1 MQSWLSGL
9 FFRLRD
15 KGGMTIWIWIVIL
28 LVVLGIGTIMGM
40 PYQNI
45 DSAAGNNGL
54 ATMGSTGHL
63 ISVFLKWMAVIGL
76 MYIAFI
82 FLKRWQFGGV
92 SDQVKQLAVIERLSL
107 SQKQAILLVRVG
119 NRQLLL
125 GATDQNIALL
135 TELDQ
140 ADVIQPEFNMDE
152 ARTLDGGQGFSSI
165 LDKKMTG
172 IVSDFFSRSNSG
184 KE

>member
-1 MQSWLSGL
+1 MQSWLSSL
-9 FFRLRD
+9 ISSLRE

-45 DSAAGNNGL
+45 DGAAVNSGV

-82 FLKRWQFGGV
+82 FLKRWQFGGI
-92 SDQVKQLAVIERLSL
+92 SNRVKQLTVIERLSL

-125 GATDQNIALL
+125 GATDQNITLI

-140 ADVIQPEFNMDE
+140 ADEIQPEFNMGE
-152 ARTLDGGQGFSSI
+152 AHTLDGGKGFSSI